1 MSINNDVDVV
11 RERTAQDTEETAPL
25 LQVKQQAKT
34 QKWNCAEWLADLKS
48 TENKCVSVTRK
59 NLCVLYNFIYPRDI
73 WQMIFFFFKS
83 GEGVA
88 IIATNLKSQFNK
100 HILNG
105 PNLKK

>member
-48 TENKCVSVTRK
+48 TVWDRK
-59 NLCVLYNFIYPRDI
+59 QMCFCHKEEFMCFI
-73 WQMIFFFFKS
+73 
-83 GEGVA
+83 
-88 IIATNLKSQFNK
+88 
-100 HILNG
+100 
-105 PNLKK
+105 